1 MNEVVT
7 TPASK
12 LLAVIAV
19 IFVAAALVTLPYQS
33 QVANAAP
40 TKKIQ
45 ITVTLTDVPAN
56 AEDLIVNA
64 TISGPNYIDAQ
75 ETTIV
80 SPSEGDVVKFV
91 FAVPSGSQATVF
103 NVCGNTEDFTL
114 SSCDIPINQPL
125 PTKPGN
131 SPIKVNVDYPYPEP
145 F

>member
-1 MNEVVT
+1 MNEVAT

-19 IFVAAALVTLPYQS
+19 IFVVAVLVTLPYQS

-91 FAVPSGSQATVF
+91 SRDHLEARRLSLMYAVTQKISH
-103 NVCGNTEDFTL
+103 
-114 SSCDIPINQPL
+114 
-125 PTKPGN
+125 
-131 SPIKVNVDYPYPEP
+131 
-145 F
+145 